1 MNIGI
6 FDSGIG
12 GVTVLKEIV
21 KILPNENY
29 IYYSDSKNNPY
40 GDKNDDEIIKVCED
54 IVEKLINKDCK
65 VIVIACNTASAKCV
79 EYLRKKYTNIPFI
92 AIEPA
97 YKMVYDYAY
106 DEPTLIMATKGTIE
120 SEKFNLLYTK
130 YNNNKTDILA
140 CVGLANIIENCNSDN
155 NEILKE
161 YLNKNLIQYKGNVKN
176 VVLGCTHYPLI
187 KDKIKEVLGNGITF
201 FDGAPNLAKHLK
213 DVLQEN
219 NILENNEGKIE
230 FIDSNNSE
238 EKRQRFYNYLKE
250 TTEIKAVIFDM
261 DGTLIDSEL
270 IKENGW
276 KYAGKQVG
284 INIDD
289 EIMLKIRGTNKA
301 FIEKFLSDRFN
312 NSFDFNQLY
321 EIREQYINKHINE
334 YGMQGKKGLNEILN
348 YLKENDYKI
357 ALASSSSEDII
368 KRYLKQLNVYDLF
381 DVIIGGDMV
390 KEGKPDPEIYLTAA
404 KLLNVNP
411 KNCIGVEDSNNGI
424 LSVYRAGMKPIFIK
438 DLDEP
443 SNKTINMTYKSCE
456 SLMELMNFLDK
467 LKNV

>member
-1 MNIGI
+1 M
-6 FDSGIG
+6 
-12 GVTVLKEIV
+12 
-21 KILPNENY
+21 
-29 IYYSDSKNNPY
+29 
-40 GDKNDDEIIKVCED
+40 
-54 IVEKLINKDCK
+54 
-65 VIVIACNTASAKCV
+65 
-79 EYLRKKYTNIPFI
+79 
-92 AIEPA
+92 
-97 YKMVYDYAY
+97 
-106 DEPTLIMATKGTIE
+106 
-120 SEKFNLLYTK
+120 
-130 YNNNKTDILA
+130 
-140 CVGLANIIENCNSDN
+140 ANIIENDNRNN
-155 NEILKE
+155 NELLKE
-161 YLNKNLIQYKGNVKN
+161 YLNTNLNKYKGKVKN

-187 KDKIKEVLGNGITF
+187 KEQIKEILGNDITF

-213 DVLQEN
+213 DVLVKN
-219 NILENNEGKIE
+219 NLLENNEGTIE

-238 EKRQRFYNYLKE
+238 EKKQRFYDYLKE
-250 TTEIKAVIFDM
+250 ITKIKAVIFDM

-321 EIREQYINKHINE
+321 EIREQYINKYIKE

-348 YLKENDYKI
+348 YLKENNYKI
-357 ALASSSSEDII
+357 ALASSSSKEII
-368 KRYLKQLNVYDLF
+368 ERYLKQLNVYDLF

-404 KLLNVNP
+404 KLLNVSYQ
-411 KNCIGVEDSNNGI
+411 NCIGVEDSNNGI

-443 SNKTINMTYKSCE
+443 SKETINMSYKSCE
-456 SLMELMNFLDK
+456 SLIELMNFLDK